1 MANPKR
7 YVPKMNDP
15 VLVKGKPNRYVV
27 VVVRAGTKTADVRS
41 AAFPVILYY
50 DLPWSKLSGA
60 ADESLC
66 E

>member
-15 VLVKGKPNRYVV
+15 VRIKGKPNRYVV
-27 VVVRAGTKTADVRS
+27 VVVRVSTKTVDVRT

-50 DLPWSKLSGA
+50 DLPWSTLSYSA
-60 ADESLC
+60 ESLC

>member
-1 MANPKR
+1 MPNRKR

-15 VLVKGKPNRYVV
+15 VLIKGKPNKYVV
-27 VVVRAGTKTADVRS
+27 VVVRPGTKTADVRT

-50 DLPWSKLSGA
+50 DLPWSSLSYSV
-60 ADESLC
+60 ESLC